1 VGTTD
6 IAAIQKMSTADQ
18 VFRVLHDRIV
28 SGNLKPG
35 DRLPSQTHLAE
46 QLSVSRNTVRE
57 AIHKLTL
64 MGLLNGKPGVGTT
77 VQVSTPTRYVG
88 SLFPHLLLDS
98 ATVREFLEVRLF
110 MEKASVR
117 LAVLRAKP
125 DDIIV
130 LRELIDKQ
138 KAAAKVGNLEQFN
151 DLDADFHL
159 ELARVGRNDVLV
171 KFLETV
177 RDLLRRFISEVSPLP
192 GAVTRAIH
200 YHTKLTDFIAD
211 QDIAAAERTMVEH
224 LHNVVDTIQR
234 NLKTDLN
241 LGTLFEIEFECN
253 SKMTRRWKRVKR

>member
-6 IAAIQKMSTADQ
+6 IATIQKMSTADQ

-35 DRLPSQTHLAE
+35 DRLPSQTRLAE

-57 AIHKLTL
+57 AIHKLTV

-77 VQVSTPTRYVG
+77 VQVSTPARYVG
-88 SLFPHLLLDS
+88 SLSPHLLLDS

-117 LAVLRAKP
+117 LSVLRAKP
-125 DDIIV
+125 DDIVV
-130 LRELIDKQ
+130 LRDLIGRQED
-138 KAAAKVGNLEQFN
+138 ASEAGDLEQFN
-151 DLDADFHL
+151 DWDADFHL
-159 ELARVGRNDVLV
+159 ELARIGRNEVLV

-200 YHTKLTDFIAD
+200 YHTELTAHIAD
-211 QDIAAAERTMVEH
+211 RDMAAAERTMVEH

-234 NLKTDLN
+234 NLKTDLQ
-241 LGTLFEIEFECN
+241 LGTLFEIEFAGN
-253 SKMTRRWKRVKR
+253 SKRTRGGKRIK